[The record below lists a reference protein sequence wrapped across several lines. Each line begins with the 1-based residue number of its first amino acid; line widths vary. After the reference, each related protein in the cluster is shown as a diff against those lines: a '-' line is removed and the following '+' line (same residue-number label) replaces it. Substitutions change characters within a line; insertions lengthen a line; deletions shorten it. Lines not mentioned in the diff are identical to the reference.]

1 MFIAQVFT
9 LYPEYFPGPF
19 KNGLY
24 GKAIEK
30 KIWDLRTVNIRDYA
44 IDKHKTVDDT
54 PYGGGSG
61 MLIKPDVLAK
71 SLDKNINRD
80 EKIVYLSPKGK
91 VFNQKIAK
99 ELSLENKV
107 NIICGHFEG
116 IDQRVL
122 ENRKIDEISLG
133 DFVLSGGE
141 TATYVFLDAILRLIP
156 GVLGNEKS
164 TSEESFENGLLEYP
178 QYTKPQIWEE
188 KSVPNVLLS
197 GDHAKIKDW
206 RLSQSE
212 AITRDRRPDLWQKYN
227 KKTNLI
233 NLQMKT
239 IEEINQAN
247 VKKIAAEKKLPNFF
261 PGDIVKI
268 GVRITEGKRDRIQY
282 FEGVCIAKK
291 NRDLNSSFT
300 VRKISFGEGVE
311 RTFALYSPIVD
322 SIKVIRSGKVRR
334 AKLYYLRDRTGKS
347 ARIAEKIKKK
357 IGIDVDVKTEQP
369 TAQNVTKTEESNITE
384 ETKVE
389 KESVEKKIPLKKNE
403 KETLKDKK

>member
-30 KIWDLRTVNIRDYA
+30 KIWDLRIVNIRDYA

-212 AITRDRRPDLWQKYN
+212 AITRVRRPDLWQKYN
-227 KKTNLI
+227 KK
-233 NLQMKT
+233 
-239 IEEINQAN
+239 
-247 VKKIAAEKKLPNFF
+247 
-261 PGDIVKI
+261 D
-268 GVRITEGKRDRIQY
+268 
-282 FEGVCIAKK
+282 
-291 NRDLNSSFT
+291 
-300 VRKISFGEGVE
+300 
-311 RTFALYSPIVD
+311 
-322 SIKVIRSGKVRR
+322 
-334 AKLYYLRDRTGKS
+334 
-347 ARIAEKIKKK
+347 
-357 IGIDVDVKTEQP
+357 
-369 TAQNVTKTEESNITE
+369 
-384 ETKVE
+384 
-389 KESVEKKIPLKKNE
+389 
-403 KETLKDKK
+403 